1 MLDLF
6 DGSRRLYRR
15 NAPDTS
21 KAAAE
26 KLDATRLEKI
36 VLDVISQHPHGVI
49 SDEVRAICRDR
60 HGIDAYS
67 SVTARYRALA
77 DKGLIEFAGTRPGA
91 SGRQQRVMRRTQ

>member
-1 MLDLF
+1 MLYTPTHT
-6 DGSRRLYRR
+6 LYRSG
-15 NAPDTS
+15 APETS

-26 KLDATRLEKI
+26 KLDTNRLEQI
-36 VLDVISQHPHGVI
+36 VLSVIGEHPNGVI

-77 DKGLIEFAGTRPGA
+77 DKGLIEFDGTRPGA